1 MLTKAFSSLSRDEA
15 LTLIM
20 LISGLEQMLKDID
33 VAEVI
38 KLADS
43 IDQPEQAAQEDEYIV
58 D

>member
-1 MLTKAFSSLSRDEA
+1 VLTKAFSSLSRDEA